1 MTVLARAS
9 KKFCFF
15 LFAAYLLLGG
25 RTVEERT
32 HLESESQVSWLN
44 AVGSPRVNAEK
55 SVSAE
60 PAASEHL
67 VQAQKS

>member
-1 MTVLARAS
+1 M
-9 KKFCFF
+9 
-15 LFAAYLLLGG
+15 
-25 RTVEERT
+25 EERT